1 VVRIELPPEV
11 YALWR
16 QARVVI
22 AAERGTEISD
32 ADFVETICR
41 GAIAPGSGAGGPA
54 HQIAYQQCPDCRR
67 ATQNGAGREID
78 ISPEVFER
86 ASCDARVIGSLD
98 ATAPERATTTVT
110 PRLREQ
116 VFARDRQRCTVPGCR
131 SARNLD
137 VHHIIEQAR
146 GGTHELWNLTL
157 LCSGHHA
164 ALHAGLL
171 TMQGQAPYGIAFRW
185 TYGPPIP
192 AGLGPEARKAMV
204 TQRVNEILER
214 VWAPDASPGG
224 ATGERT
230 RCPTWDA
237 DTSIRGRAMPP

>member
-1 VVRIELPPEV
+1 M
-11 YALWR
+11 
-16 QARVVI
+16 
-22 AAERGTEISD
+22 
-32 ADFVETICR
+32 
-41 GAIAPGSGAGGPA
+41 
-54 HQIAYQQCPDCRR
+54 
-67 ATQNGAGREID
+67 
-78 ISPEVFER
+78 
-86 ASCDARVIGSLD
+86 
-98 ATAPERATTTVT
+98 T

-116 VFARDRQRCTVPGCR
+116 VFARDHQRCTVPGCR

-192 AGLGPEARKAMV
+192 AGLDPEARKVMV
-204 TQRVNEILER
+204 ARRVNEILER
-214 VWAPDASPGG
+214 VWAPESIPGDAS
-224 ATGERT
+224 AERT

-237 DTSIRGRAMPP
+237 DTARRGRAMPP